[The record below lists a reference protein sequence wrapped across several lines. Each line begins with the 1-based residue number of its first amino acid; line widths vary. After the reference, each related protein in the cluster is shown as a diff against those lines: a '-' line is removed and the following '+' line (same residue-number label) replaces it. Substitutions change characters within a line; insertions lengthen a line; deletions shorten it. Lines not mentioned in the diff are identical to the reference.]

1 MIEENNVSAEE
12 NDMASEEKNQNLED
26 ECQCNNIDELDMLK
40 KENEGLKLEIDSL
53 KDKILRISA
62 EYDNYRKRSTREKSE
77 LYSNSCVDIIS
88 EVLPILDNLERANSA
103 SADMDSLK
111 QGINMVIKLFNTTL
125 EKMDVKEIDCK
136 SRFDPNL
143 HEAVMHIN
151 DENLE
156 KNTIVEVLQ
165 KGYMIKDK
173 IIRHSMVKVAN

>member
-1 MIEENNVSAEE
+1 
-12 NDMASEEKNQNLED
+12 
-26 ECQCNNIDELDMLK
+26 
-40 KENEGLKLEIDSL
+40 
-53 KDKILRISA
+53 
-62 EYDNYRKRSTREKSE
+62 
-77 LYSNSCVDIIS
+77 
-88 EVLPILDNLERANSA
+88 
-103 SADMDSLK
+103 
-111 QGINMVIKLFNTTL
+111 MVIKLFNTTL

>member
-103 SADMDSLK
+103 SADMD
-111 QGINMVIKLFNTTL
+111 
-125 EKMDVKEIDCK
+125 
-136 SRFDPNL
+136 
-143 HEAVMHIN
+143 
-151 DENLE
+151 
-156 KNTIVEVLQ
+156 
-165 KGYMIKDK
+165 
-173 IIRHSMVKVAN
+173 

>member
-1 MIEENNVSAEE
+1 M
-12 NDMASEEKNQNLED
+12 
-26 ECQCNNIDELDMLK
+26 
-40 KENEGLKLEIDSL
+40 
-53 KDKILRISA
+53 RISA

-156 KNTIVEVLQ
+156 KEYYSRSFTKRI
-165 KGYMIKDK
+165 YDK
-173 IIRHSMVKVAN
+173 R